1 LTHAS
6 RMRLAVGLGA
16 VVVVVVSVIVG
27 VLASGGG
34 AKTSKLAAVKRSHRT
49 VTSTTK
55 KRAAAVRS
63 TRCPLTDVSAPFLVV
78 PQRPALLVKIG
89 NEPGPSRPQSGLNEA
104 DVIFDT
110 PAEGFIMRYAAVFQ
124 CENAAMIGPLRSVR
138 WVDYHLSPQFA
149 QAILAFA
156 GGIDPNVFAAAS
168 TSGLSAANLL
178 NGQSAAAYRTTNRYP
193 PDNFYTSTPALYG
206 LFPKLSR
213 APNPIFQFTGSLPDA
228 KPLTS
233 VELDFSS
240 GTDVIW
246 DWQPDTHAWVHTYS
260 GVTDIDALT
269 LQPVT
274 TTNIVIEIVPYTIGP
289 YIESTGGTGDIQS
302 QTTGTG
308 LGYLLRGGGYIPI
321 VWRRPKVGD
330 ATTFTTASGQP
341 VGLAPGRT
349 WVEIMTDTQAANGI
363 HFTP

>member
-1 LTHAS
+1 
-6 RMRLAVGLGA
+6 MRLIGLGRGRRRGRRRRDRRTG
-16 VVVVVVSVIVG
+16 VG
-27 VLASGGG
+27 RWCEGLEVDRGTKTASECDVDNQKAAGGSS
-34 AKTSKLAAVKRSHRT
+34 AR
-49 VTSTTK
+49 
-55 KRAAAVRS
+55 
-63 TRCPLTDVSAPFLVV
+63 TRCPLTDVSAPGLVV

-104 DVIFDT
+104 DVVFDT
-110 PAEGFIMRYAAVFQ
+110 PAEGFIMRYIAVFQ
-124 CENAAMIGPLRSVR
+124 CENATMIGPLRSVR

-149 QAILAFA
+149 QSILAFA

-168 TSGLSAANLL
+168 TPGLTAANLL
-178 NGQSAAAYRTTNRYP
+178 GGQAAAAYRTTNRYP
-193 PDNFYTSTPALYG
+193 PDNFYTSTAALYG
-206 LFPKLSR
+206 LFPQLSR
-213 APNPIFQFTGSLPDA
+213 TPNPIFQFTGSLPDA
-228 KPLTS
+228 KPVTS
-233 VELDFSS
+233 VELNFSA

-246 DWQPDTHAWVHTYS
+246 NWQPATHAWIHTYS
-260 GVTDIDALT
+260 SATDIDALT

-274 TTNIVIEIVPYTIGP
+274 TTNIVIEIVPYTYGP

-330 ATTFTTASGQP
+330 TTTFTTASGQP

-349 WVEIMTDTQAANGI
+349 WVEIMTDTQAASGI